1 MVSSVEKQ
9 TQRSDLVLWMLVSTL
24 VLAGVGTNFY
34 FSAQSFYLRT
44 AISLVLAVVTLLLC
58 AKTEPG
64 KTFIMFWHSSV
75 IELRKVVWPTRKET
89 VQMTLAVMLMVIVM
103 GILLWTLD
111 SILGKL
117 MAWLLGAG
125 G

>member
-1 MVSSVEKQ
+1 MVSRVEKQ
-9 TQRSDLVLWMLVSTL
+9 TQKSDLVLWILAVALVTS
-24 VLAGVGTNFY
+24 GVVANFY
-34 FSAQSFYLRT
+34 FSAQSIYVKASVSILLT
-44 AISLVLAVVTLLLC
+44 IATLFVC

-64 KTFIMFWHSSV
+64 KTFIMFWQSSV
-75 IELRKVVWPTRKET
+75 TELRKVVWPTRKET
-89 VQMTLAVMLMVIVM
+89 MQMTLAVMLMVTVM

-125 G
+125 S